1 MRRFYSTVM
10 FVFLITGI
18 YSQTITYDDFKGL
31 IPYLRAEKWKSAYKE
46 SSKLLKSADKDT
58 SDLKGIVVYIN
69 IFSAAGMVSEG
80 KMSYKDLE
88 EKVMPFQG
96 QKVVMPGH
104 PLSSRPG
111 SLNTLS
117 FSISDSTNTAFTS
130 STNHLG
136 TNILCFEKFYLK
148 EKINPDDFKNAMVRC
163 GGILEKI
170 ELNPNQ
176 SLIWIMRL
184 TVTDAFARKAN

>member
-1 MRRFYSTVM
+1 M